1 MLHIPLSF
9 GQATLHQVLARCA
22 SGIAA
27 IGSERVAYASW
38 YQAGAYCYRLLRVF
52 LMTGSLLSS

>member
-38 YQAGAYCYRLLRVF
+38 YQAGAYCYRLL
-52 LMTGSLLSS
+52 